1 MLFEN
6 INIEIRR
13 LGYQPVDSV
22 QMHALQN
29 VLGDAFETSIEE
41 CVRLGRNSTSW
52 DLLRSALMAVSPLVT
67 RVATELNL
75 VLDLPSRL
83 RLFLDAGK
91 PLRAAIAAYSATDSD
106 RVQRERAGDFIRAAA
121 SKDVL
126 NGVRVVERQI
136 AQKTTHVYAA
146 KAAVTFEYAQSRDAR
161 SCMQIEAAGREDRSQ
176 TFNWQNKIIIQLSD
190 AELMQVL
197 AVLRNWMPSVEFSN
211 HGAGRD
217 KRLTLTRQGQG
228 GYLVSVR
235 QGTVARVIP
244 MPTFEAYKVVSIG
257 MRVLIDNSPHL
268 NTSMISEVCQ
278 EMAES
283 QIGVPG

>member
-6 INIEIRR
+6 VNTEIQR
-13 LGYQPVDSV
+13 LGYQPIDSV
-22 QMHALQN
+22 QMHALHN
-29 VLGDAFETSIEE
+29 VLGDAFETSLEQ
-41 CVRLGRNSTSW
+41 CSRLGRDSTSW
-52 DLLRSALMAVSPLVT
+52 DLLRSSLMAVSPLVT
-67 RVATELNL
+67 RVVTELNL

-83 RLFLDAGK
+83 RLFLEAGK
-91 PLRAAIAAYSATDSD
+91 PLRAAIAAYSATESD
-106 RVQRERAGDFIRAAA
+106 NTQRERAGDFIRAIAC
-121 SKDVL
+121 KDAL
-126 NGVRVVERQI
+126 NCGRAVERQI
-136 AQKTTHVYAA
+136 ALKTTHVYAA

-176 TFNWQNKIIIQLSD
+176 LFNWQKKIIIQLSD

-217 KRLTLTRQGQG
+217 KRLTLTRQSQG
-228 GYLVSVR
+228 GYLASVR
-235 QGTVARVIP
+235 QGTVARVVPI
-244 MPTFEAYKVVSIG
+244 PTFEAYKVVSIG

-268 NTSMISEVCQ
+268 NASMISEVCQ

-283 QIGVPG
+283 QVGGPG